1 MTIKKITKL
10 QTYPSEE
17 KIANSWKEI
26 KSLRIKLL
34 QETDWIFVDDSNL
47 TGACIAAWVKWRDR
61 VRKSKDIQ
69 DLEEAVEY
77 LNALKSNKPTFHYLN
92 EKPTTVES
100 YKKLLNKALQDN
112 ITTLVSNVGKDYGG
126 RDMLMEKFEEAVKYK
141 EGSNNYILLE
151 IEAEVAGKPVNV
163 VAEEAIINRQNYL
176 SKLIKIERSK
186 QLYLNHIAAVESFE
200 DCDRLL
206 DGILK
211 LTDKK
216 WIST

>member
-10 QTYPSEE
+10 QTTPSEE
-17 KIANSWKEI
+17 KIANSWKEV

-34 QETDWIFVDDSNL
+34 QESDWIFVDDSNL
-47 TGACIAAWVKWRDR
+47 TGACISSWVKWRDR
-61 VRKSKDIQ
+61 VKKSKNIE
-69 DLEEAVEY
+69 DLVEAVEY
-77 LNALKSNKPTFHYLN
+77 LNALKSNKPTLNYLN
-92 EKPTTVES
+92 EKPVTVES
-100 YKKLLNKALQDN
+100 YKKLLHKALQDN
-112 ITTLVSNVGKDYGG
+112 IASMITDIGKDYGG
-126 RDMLMEKFEEAVKYK
+126 RDMLMEKFEEALKFK

-151 IEAEVAGKPVNV
+151 IEAEVVGKPIETV
-163 VAEEAIINRQNYL
+163 VEEAIKNRQNYL
-176 SKLIKIERSK
+176 AKLIKIERSK
-186 QLYLNHIAAVESFE
+186 QLYLNHIESVETFD